1 MQKQLNKGQI
11 QTSGDLFDSYIN
23 AATSDPTSDTH
34 EGLITW
40 WMNEKNPWRGLRQ
53 MALDL
58 LSIPAMSAEV
68 ERVFSSAKRLLT
80 PDRNRMNED
89 SIKETQL
96 LKHWWSNELILKQ
109 LKQEGRVSTP
119 LPVRELPD

>member
-1 MQKQLNKGQI
+1 M

-23 AATSDPTSDTH
+23 ALTSDLTSDTH

-40 WMNEKNPWRGLRQ
+40 WMNDKNPWRGLRQ

-80 PDRNRMNED
+80 PDRNRMNND
-89 SIKETQL
+89 SIKQTQL
-96 LKHWWSNELILKQ
+96 LKHWWSNELILSQ
-109 LKQEGRVSTP
+109 PRQGERTLTP
-119 LPVRELPD
+119 LPILQSQQVA